1 MGKLRSQGKFMIGS
15 VGGKTSVTDDELVR
29 AIFVATPPNFRGG
42 LGLQNNLEIKLNEL
56 FPNSAIFLEKP
67 VATGVPAE
75 QSVGEAKA
83 VGAMLA
89 TQHNAPVSVGY
100 VLRYLN
106 AVREMKKIID
116 DNNLTV

>member
-1 MGKLRSQGKFMIGS
+1 MIGFARDEIA
-15 VGGKTSVTDDELVR
+15 VTDEELVS
-29 AIFVATPPNFRGG
+29 AIFVATPPIFRGG
-42 LGLQNNLEIKLNEL
+42 LGSQNNLEIRLNEL
-56 FPNSAIFLEKP
+56 FPNAAIFLEKP

-75 QSVGEAKA
+75 QSIGEAKA

-106 AVREMKKIID
+106 AVREMKKIIEE
-116 DNNLTV
+116 NNLTM

>member
-1 MGKLRSQGKFMIGS
+1 MIGVARDKIS
-15 VGGKTSVTDDELVR
+15 VSDEGLIR
-29 AIFVATPPNFRGG
+29 AIFVATPPLFRGG
-42 LGLQNNLEIKLNEL
+42 LGPQNNLEIKLNEL
-56 FPNSAIFLEKP
+56 FPNAAIFLEKP

-83 VGAMLA
+83 VGAMFA
-89 TQHNAPVSVGY
+89 TQHNAPVAVGY